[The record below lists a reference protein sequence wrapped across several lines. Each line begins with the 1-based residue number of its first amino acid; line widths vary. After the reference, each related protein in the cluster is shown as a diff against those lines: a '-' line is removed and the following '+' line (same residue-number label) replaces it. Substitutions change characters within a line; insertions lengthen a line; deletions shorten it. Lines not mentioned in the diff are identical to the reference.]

1 MIINGVTSQN
11 SNVAYTS
18 KIDDQFQN
26 PMPAS
31 STNLGGGGGDEEAAD
46 LDLPLV
52 VEAQHADVAV
62 GVSLLALLNLAQ
74 HLCGVVA
81 SEHGQLPHGPVT
93 PIVVAGALEVVTG
106 DNANLV
112 ELKARDEVLG
122 DHVFHL
128 LGDGVIG
135 QGRQVRQ
142 GLELDVVVWV
152 PHLPPKSSIHNIRKM
167 DPIKGNLRSGHC
179 KNCPSH
185 SRPHCEQLA

>member
-18 KIDDQFQN
+18 KIDNQFRS

-31 STNLGGGGGDEEAAD
+31 STNLRRRTGDEEAAD

-62 GVSLLALLNLAQ
+62 GVGFLALLNLAQ
-74 HLCGVVA
+74 HLGGVVA
-81 SEHGQLPHGPVT
+81 SEHGQLPHGPVA
-93 PIVVAGALEVVTG
+93 PIVVTGALEVVAG
-106 DNANLV
+106 DDAHLV

-135 QGRQVRQ
+135 QGGQVRQ
-142 GLELDVVVWV
+142 GLELGVVVRV
-152 PHLPPKSSIHNIRKM
+152 PHLPPKSFTF
-167 DPIKGNLRSGHC
+167 
-179 KNCPSH
+179 
-185 SRPHCEQLA
+185 